1 MATMTSGFSG
11 RSIGFYGLPSSAVVS
26 GAPSVEDAIKMAGLD
41 WRVGLAPVYQTLRD
55 GKTRIVKD
63 KFLTIR
69 EDTEAVLGTVGKQY
83 HPFQAEEAFAFAD
96 KLLGYGVEFDAA
108 GSYNEDRKFFLTAKL
123 PSGINVQG
131 QDPIDLYLL
140 FRSTHDGTGA
150 INAMITPVRLA
161 CTNMLNLAT
170 RTAVSKWSARH
181 TRTASERADEAARTL
196 QIVDAY
202 SVEFNEMAERLL
214 TVEMDLEAFTAF
226 TQDVTAAERLQ
237 RGMVE
242 TWTNSPSVDRATGWG
257 ALNAVGEHMEWM
269 RGGRGNVE
277 SRFESNIDGQT
288 AAIRNRAAQLLL
300 RQAR

>member
-11 RSIGFYGLPSSAVVS
+11 RSLSFYGLPSSKVVS
-26 GAPSVEDAIKMAGLD
+26 GAPSVEEAIKMAGLD
-41 WRVGLAPVYQTLRD
+41 WRVGLEPVYQTLRD
-55 GKTRIVKD
+55 GSVRIVKD
-63 KFLTIR
+63 KFLTVR

-96 KLLGYGVEFDAA
+96 ALLGYGVEFDAA
-108 GSYNEDRKFFLTAKL
+108 GSYNDDRKFFLTAKL
-123 PSGINVQG
+123 PEGINVQG
-131 QDPIDLYLL
+131 QDPVDLYLL
-140 FRSTHDGTGA
+140 FRSTHDGSGA

-181 TRTASERADEAARTL
+181 TRTASDRVSEAARTL
-196 QIVDAY
+196 QIVETYTA
-202 SVEFNEMAERLL
+202 EFNKIAEQLL
-214 TVEMDLEAFTAF
+214 AVEMDLEAFTAF
-226 TQDVTAAERLQ
+226 TQDVTTAERLQ
-237 RGMVE
+237 KGMVE
-242 TWTNSPSVDRATGWG
+242 TWTNSPSVDRSTRWG

-277 SRFESNIDGQT
+277 SRFESNLDGQT

-300 RQAR
+300 RRG